1 MTFISKSTHWTSSSS
16 CVQQCAAAP
25 PPPAPPL
32 PRGALTWPTPTH
44 RVAQLTQTS
53 VPLNELIIR
62 IEHFNLMCLIF
73 FKKTVTENLTFVY
86 GDSLMQ
92 RFPAVYVT
100 ILEIKISICMSVCLY
115 VCLYVCMSVGCSLI
129 ARNYWTDFQNSNAN
143 NSSLMQNRVLCL
155 SFLESTSGFARKIE
169 NDLEKQVF
177 GS

>member
-1 MTFISKSTHWTSSSS
+1 MHIFWKLTIMLQPSWMTFISKSTHWTSSSS

-53 VPLNELIIR
+53 APLNELIIR

-73 FKKTVTENLTFVY
+73 KKTVTENLTFVY
-86 GDSLMQ
+86 CDSLMQ

-115 VCLYVCMSVGCSLI
+115 VCLCVRILFPHSAKTNGPI
-129 ARNYWTDFQNSNAN
+129 F
-143 NSSLMQNRVLCL
+143 
-155 SFLESTSGFARKIE
+155 KI
-169 NDLEKQVF
+169 QTT
-177 GS
+177 

>member
-1 MTFISKSTHWTSSSS
+1 MCVFFVHIIFWKLTILLQQSWMTFISKSTHWTSSSS

-53 VPLNELIIR
+53 APLNELIIR

-73 FKKTVTENLTFVY
+73 KKTVTENLTFVY
-86 GDSLMQ
+86 CDSLMQ

-100 ILEIKISICMSVCLY
+100 IFGNKDFDMY
-115 VCLYVCMSVGCSLI
+115 VCLSVCMYVRRL
-129 ARNYWTDFQNSNAN
+129 FPH
-143 NSSLMQNRVLCL
+143 SSKTNRDI
-155 SFLESTSGFARKIE
+155 FKI
-169 NDLEKQVF
+169 
-177 GS
+177 